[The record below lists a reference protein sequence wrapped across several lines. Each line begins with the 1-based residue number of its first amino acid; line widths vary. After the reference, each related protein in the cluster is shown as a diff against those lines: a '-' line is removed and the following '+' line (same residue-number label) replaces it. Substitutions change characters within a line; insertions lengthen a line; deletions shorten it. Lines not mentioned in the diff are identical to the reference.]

1 LAICFP
7 GDVKGG
13 LSLSNTSIDMPP
25 THTLCA
31 AAATFVEV
39 TLAAAVAA
47 GLGHSRQHEELMI

>member
-1 LAICFP
+1 
-7 GDVKGG
+7 VKGG

-47 GLGHSRQHEELMI
+47 GLVHLRQREELRIWSGRM